1 MTQQRTVRD
10 TITFRHPFILHGF
23 DEPLPA
29 GTYTVETFEE
39 LIEGLSFNAYR
50 RVETL
55 LHLNPPPGQANLRQV
70 IVIDPVVLE
79 EARQRDVDGP

>member
-1 MTQQRTVRD
+1 MTQRTVRD
-10 TITFRHPFILHGF
+10 TIVFRRPFVLSGF

-29 GTYTVETFEE
+29 GSYTVETFEE

-55 LHLNPPPGQANLRQV
+55 LHLNPQPGQANLRQV
-70 IVIDPVVLE
+70 IVVDPVALE
-79 EARQRDVDGP
+79 EARQRDADGP

>member
-1 MTQQRTVRD
+1 MTQRTVRD
-10 TITFRHPFILHGF
+10 TIVFRRPFVLSGF

-29 GTYTVETFEE
+29 GSYTVETFEE

-55 LHLNPPPGQANLRQV
+55 LHLTPPPGQANLLQV
-70 IVIDPVVLE
+70 VVIDPIDLE
-79 EARQRDVDGP
+79 EARHRDENRPG